1 MIQVELEHTYNFTT
15 TLDVPEDASDDVIR
29 AAIEKLTM
37 DDFREGDNFQHVT
50 VIRDGSKDITG
61 DIQPRTSKLNPS

>member
-1 MIQVELEHTYNFTT
+1 MIQVELEHNYNFIT
-15 TLDVPEDASDDVIR
+15 TLDVHEDASDDVIR

-37 DDFREGDNFQHVT
+37 DDFRERDNFQHVT

-61 DIQPRTSKLNPS
+61 EIQPHTPNLNPS